1 MCRLILTAAVL
12 SISTLVFSQT
22 DSSTFFYQK
31 GIEEKVKG
39 RKLESLKQFEK
50 AYNYK
55 KDDKQIV
62 SELAAAYLDLRRY
75 GQSREKFQQLE
86 KLGDHTDS
94 TYRQLM
100 LLSFNMR
107 QFDDVIK
114 YASLLKKIKPSEQ
127 TAFYL
132 AKAFYEKEDLGN
144 AIKYFEFA
152 AKEAPQNAEI
162 PYTIARAYAD
172 MFNYGKAVDYFQ
184 KAIAMNP
191 TQSRWIYEM
200 ALIYYA
206 IPDEQNSLK
215 YMLLAG
221 EKGYKKDNEYLQNLA
236 TAYVNAGKPAEGIGM
251 LKELLQKRP
260 SDINIINMLAE
271 SYYDIKKYDEAIIYF
286 DQILAIEKNNASA
299 LYMIGMSFQKKGDKQ
314 KGQALCDKAIELDP
328 SLQSLK
334 QKQQLPGGFLP

>member
-1 MCRLILTAAVL
+1 MLKIIFSTAAIF
-12 SISTLVFSQT
+12 ISTLAFSQT
-22 DSSTFFYQK
+22 DSSSFFYQK
-31 GIEEKVKG
+31 GIEEKAKG
-39 RKLESLKQFEK
+39 RRLESLKQFEK
-50 AYNYK
+50 AYNYNK
-55 KDDKQIV
+55 EDKQIV
-62 SELAAAYLDLRRY
+62 SELAAALLDLRHY
-75 GQSREKFQQLE
+75 GQAREKFQQLE
-86 KLGDHTDS
+86 KMGVQTDS

-114 YASLLKKIKPSEQ
+114 YASLLKKVRPSEQ

-152 AKEAPQNAEI
+152 AKEDPKNAEI

-184 KAIAMNP
+184 KAITLNP
-191 TQSRWIYEM
+191 TQSRWVYEM

-215 YMLLAG
+215 YMLEAG
-221 EKGYKKDNEYLQNLA
+221 EKGYKKDNEYTQNLA
-236 TAYVNAGKPAEGIGM
+236 TAYVNAGKPNEGIGM

-260 SDINIINMLAE
+260 SDVNIINMLAE
-271 SYYDIKKYDEAIIYF
+271 SYYDIKKFDEAINYF
-286 DQILAIEKNNASA
+286 DQILVIEKNNASA
-299 LYMIGMSFQKKGDKQ
+299 LYMIGMCFQKKGEKE
-314 KGQALCDKAIELDP
+314 KGQALCDMAIELDP
-328 SLQSLK
+328 GLQSLK
-334 QKQQLPGGFLP
+334 QKKELPGGR